1 MHPQTAGEKYT
12 VTFLQKN
19 SQPGRKKVQRVSI
32 SPDNSPDDLRA
43 SFLLYIT
50 GRLPEPDKTRFEEQL
65 LVDQDFSNAAATWEQ
80 ELIDAYALRRP
91 DAKETRAIRLWIEA
105 SLDRVERVVIARA
118 LLKTTPRQ
126 DLRKRQ
132 HLRKRQL
139 GAALALA
146 ACLVIAAT
154 LYFVISLRR
163 EQRATQ
169 QSIATAAP
177 PQNQTPP
184 IGVAAK
190 PDVVLIAA
198 ERTRGEQKT
207 TTFQV
212 HRESPI
218 QLQIVLPGETART
231 GYQVRVTPATDQNK
245 ILLQQNDLEAQSMAG
260 QLYLA
265 ITLPPGSL
273 PPATYIA
280 SVSRQGDT
288 LTSTF
293 TLKWVPE

>member
-1 MHPQTAGEKYT
+1 VHPQTAGEKYT

-50 GRLPEPDKTRFEEQL
+50 GRLPEPDKTRFEEHL

-91 DAKETRAIRLWIEA
+91 DTEETRAIRLWIEA
-105 SLDRVERVVIARA
+105 SPDRVERVAIARA
-118 LLKTTPRQ
+118 LLKATPRQ
-126 DLRKRQ
+126 D
-132 HLRKRQL
+132 LRKRQL

-207 TTFQV
+207 TTYQV

-231 GYQVRVTPATDQNK
+231 GYQVRVTPATDPNK

-273 PPATYIA
+273 PPAIYIA